1 MTEKFTPG
9 EWCLRTINQFAEYG
23 NSTKHIFE
31 KKEDGIYYLLEDLN
45 VFSTKEFIKKQ
56 SVT

>member
-1 MTEKFTPG
+1 MSEEKFTPG

-31 KKEDGIYYLLEDLN
+31 KNTSKLQKVKEYDYECFKMIL
-45 VFSTKEFIKKQ
+45 
-56 SVT
+56 